1 MKTPMHIIA
10 LRTIKHNERSS
21 ILTAFSLEAGRV
33 AFALPAGG
41 GREAIRRRALLM
53 PLSAVECVADTR
65 RGTDILLMHEPR
77 PMSAAP
83 SAIHG
88 NPVKSSLALFSA
100 EVLGAVLRESGPD
113 EGLFAYIYNCM
124 EVLAALPSE
133 RTANFHIMMLMGLG
147 RFIGIDPRTDDFR
160 PGMVFDMAEGRFRA
174 SPPLHRHYL
183 PPADAE
189 AVARLSRMTPANMHL
204 YRMTRAERSRILDLI
219 LDYYSLHV
227 ASLKSLKSLDI
238 LRTLF

>member
-1 MKTPMHIIA
+1 MHIIA

-65 RGTDILLMHEPR
+65 RGTDILLMHGPR
-77 PMSAAP
+77 P
-83 SAIHG
+83 
-88 NPVKSSLALFSA
+88 
-100 EVLGAVLRESGPD
+100 
-113 EGLFAYIYNCM
+113 GLFAYIYNCM
-124 EVLAALPSE
+124 EVLSALPSE

>member
-1 MKTPMHIIA
+1 MHIIA

-83 SAIHG
+83 SAIHAKAG
-88 NPVKSSLALFSA
+88 RTKVCLPISTTAWKCFRHSRQS
-100 EVLGAVLRESGPD
+100 GLRIS
-113 EGLFAYIYNCM
+113 I
-124 EVLAALPSE
+124 
-133 RTANFHIMMLMGLG
+133 
-147 RFIGIDPRTDDFR
+147 
-160 PGMVFDMAEGRFRA
+160 
-174 SPPLHRHYL
+174 
-183 PPADAE
+183 
-189 AVARLSRMTPANMHL
+189 
-204 YRMTRAERSRILDLI
+204 
-219 LDYYSLHV
+219 
-227 ASLKSLKSLDI
+227 
-238 LRTLF
+238 